1 MIYLLAA
8 LVTFVAKSI
17 MVITGAGAA
26 FILIP
31 AFYAMG
37 FDLHQSMSTALLLNV
52 VAMAFASYSYSRIG
66 LIKYK
71 LAFPIIIAVLITSP
85 IGAYCSKFVP
95 RETLLLLFAL
105 FLIFAASMMIF
116 YKQKKSNSSENFQ
129 INKKQMLT
137 IATPIGA
144 FAGFVAGL
152 LGIGGGNMIIP
163 ILIFIGVP
171 ARFAAATT
179 SFIVLF
185 SSFGGFLGKLAIG
198 GLDIKLLFSTIIAA
212 IMGAL
217 FGSYLMKYKLSNK
230 SVKVLIGVVLYMVA
244 AKMLFDYFVH

>member
-1 MIYLLAA
+1 MVYLLAA
-8 LVTFVAKSI
+8 IVTFVAKSI

-85 IGAYCSKFVP
+85 IGAYYSKFVP

-105 FLIFAASMMIF
+105 FLLFAASMMIF
-116 YKQKKSNSSENFQ
+116 YKQKKNGSNEDFQ
-129 INKKQMLT
+129 IDKRQMFT
-137 IATPIGA
+137 IAIPIGA
-144 FAGFVAGL
+144 LAGFVAGL

-163 ILIFIGVP
+163 MLIFIGVP

-179 SFIVLF
+179 AFIVLF

-198 GLDIKLLFSTIIAA
+198 GLNIELASYTVIAA
-212 IMGAL
+212 ILGAL

-230 SVKVLIGVVLYMVA
+230 SVKILIGVVLYMVA